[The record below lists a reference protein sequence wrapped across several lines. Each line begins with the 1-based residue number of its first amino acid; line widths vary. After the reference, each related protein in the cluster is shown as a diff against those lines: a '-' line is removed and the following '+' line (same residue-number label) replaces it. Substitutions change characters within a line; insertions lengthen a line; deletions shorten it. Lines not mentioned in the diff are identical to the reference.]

1 MSIRLILLLLFCIPG
16 VVMADA
22 SRGEFMGYQ
31 LGNNYQR
38 GVNTRQQTI
47 TNGNLIITAE
57 QPVKP
62 NNISEV
68 SLITTPETLIIGHI
82 NAASWFE
89 TDIEARE
96 FGRQYVD
103 LLRAK
108 YPDWEFGREGM
119 NADLRIVEVNLDQP
133 PYNLRLRLNEDKHNG
148 KKMWRLSMTLSWLP
162 DSKEAQAWR
171 NTSRREHITAKEEG
185 RKQLLENAD
194 LRGL

>member
-1 MSIRLILLLLFCIPG
+1 MLIRLILIFLFYIPG
-16 VVMADA
+16 VVLADA
-22 SRGEFMGYQ
+22 SSGEFMGYQ

-38 GVNTRQQTI
+38 GANTRQQTI
-47 TNGNLIITAE
+47 TNGNLVITAE

-62 NNISEV
+62 DNIAEV
-68 SLITTPETLIIGHI
+68 SLITTPESLTIGHI
-82 NAASWFE
+82 NAASWFDAE
-89 TDIEARE
+89 IEARE

-108 YPDWEFGREGM
+108 YPDWVFGREGM
-119 NADLRIVEVNLDQP
+119 NADLRIVEVNFDQP
-133 PYNLRLRLNEDKHNG
+133 PYNLRLRLNEDRRNG
-148 KKMWRLSMTLSWLP
+148 KMMWRLSMSLSWLP
-162 DSKEAQAWR
+162 DSKEALAWR